1 MISKELL
8 DILRCPLDPAR
19 GARLEQE
26 ADGLVCQ
33 RCRLMFPIKEGLP
46 CMLVEEAQLPPG
58 ASSLQAL
65 PCQQTVAQAS
75 PPVEP
80 QGVQG

>member
-1 MISKELL
+1 MISNDLL

-19 GARLEQE
+19 AARLEQD
-26 ADGLVCQ
+26 ADGLLCQ
-33 RCRLMFPIKEGLP
+33 RCRLKFPVKEGLP

-65 PCQQTVAQAS
+65 PCQQAAV
-75 PPVEP
+75 P
-80 QGVQG
+80 QGAPT

>member
-1 MISKELL
+1 MISKDLL
-8 DILRCPLDPAR
+8 DILRCPLDPTR
-19 GARLEQE
+19 TARLEQE

-33 RCRLMFPIKEGLP
+33 RCRLRFPIKEGLP

-65 PCQQTVAQAS
+65 PCQQTAVTQGA
-75 PPVEP
+75 P
-80 QGVQG
+80 Q